1 MDTVN
6 TGDAKTHFTELIARA
21 MAGEEI
27 IIAEAGRPVARLVGF
42 TQPGASRTG
51 GQWKGKVH
59 LADDFDAPLPP
70 EVDAAFDGREH

>member
-6 TGDAKTHFTELIARA
+6 TGDAKAHFTQLIARA
-21 MAGEEI
+21 IAGEEI

-42 TQPGASRTG
+42 SQPVASRTG
-51 GQWKGKVH
+51 GQWKGKVR

-70 EVDAAFDGREH
+70 EIGAAFDGRNH